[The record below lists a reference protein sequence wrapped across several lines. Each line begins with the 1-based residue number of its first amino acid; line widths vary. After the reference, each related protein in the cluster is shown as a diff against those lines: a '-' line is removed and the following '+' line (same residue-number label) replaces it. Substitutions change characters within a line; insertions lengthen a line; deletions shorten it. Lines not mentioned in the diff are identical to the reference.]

1 MRVYISVDME
11 GVAGVVH
18 EDQTDPTEPRH
29 AGEYNRMRR
38 LMTSE
43 ANAAIEG
50 TCTTMIGRSFGRGG
64 RCTTWLVPASP

>member
-1 MRVYISVDME
+1 ME
-11 GVAGVVH
+11 GVAGVVQ

-50 TCTTMIGRSFGRGG
+50 AVEGRLSGGLWGRGG
-64 RCTTWLVPASP
+64 AVQPGWFQLAP